1 MQLQIMDKT
10 VDFLIVESIV
20 NQGIMSVNIF
30 LYFGFLIWLN
40 KIE

>member
-10 VDFLIVESIV
+10 VDFLIIDSVM

-30 LYFGFLIWLN
+30 LYFSFVIGLN